1 MVQYSGVVCRVGAG
15 ECRCIG
21 MAGHYSVG
29 EWCSGVVG
37 HYSVGEWYSGVA
49 GHYSVGEWYSGVA
62 GPHKYRYNAVQLDIV
77 TIATIVT
84 MPTAFLN

>member
-49 GHYSVGEWYSGVA
+49 G
-62 GPHKYRYNAVQLDIV
+62 PHKYRYNAVQLDIV